1 MPSSFTVHQVADRY
15 VVSKRVVLSWLGS
28 GQLRGI
34 NVARHAGAKRPT
46 WRITAEALQA
56 FELSRTPAAAPSRAP
71 RRKRP
76 AEVIEFYK

>member
-1 MPSSFTVHQVADRY
+1 MSSLTVRQVADRY
-15 VVSKRVVLSWLGS
+15 AASERVVLSWIAAGE
-28 GQLRGI
+28 LRAI
-34 NVARHAGAKRPT
+34 NVARHAGAKRPS